1 VSRLRVGL
9 LSNPSAAGGAA
20 HRIGRQVGHLLQLS
34 GISVVDLTAPT
45 APVARARALEVRDD
59 LTALVVV
66 GGDGTVSLGAEIV
79 ADSPVRLG
87 VVPAVSGNDFARAAG
102 LVQGDV
108 EESVRQMLQ
117 ALSRPV
123 VAVDAIEIRSEGTG
137 APHRSIALGNVSLG
151 FDAQVNAR
159 ANELRMNPRLRY
171 MTALAQEL
179 RSFAPLPYLVTI
191 DDGDPVPLDASL
203 VTVANSGIL
212 GGGMLLS
219 PYSRLDDG
227 ILEVA
232 TLEGLGRAGLVRFLP
247 RVFSGRHLSVPGF
260 RLRSARRVK
269 VELREPVRLRAY
281 ADGEPRSALPVVAEV
296 LPGAV
301 RLLADLP
308 GAEPP
313 SR

>member
-1 VSRLRVGL
+1 
-9 LSNPSAAGGAA
+9 
-20 HRIGRQVGHLLQLS
+20 
-34 GISVVDLTAPT
+34 
-45 APVARARALEVRDD
+45 
-59 LTALVVV
+59 
-66 GGDGTVSLGAEIV
+66 
-79 ADSPVRLG
+79 
-87 VVPAVSGNDFARAAG
+87 
-102 LVQGDV
+102 
-108 EESVRQMLQ
+108 
-117 ALSRPV
+117 
-123 VAVDAIEIRSEGTG
+123 
-137 APHRSIALGNVSLG
+137 
-151 FDAQVNAR
+151 
-159 ANELRMNPRLRY
+159 
-171 MTALAQEL
+171 
-179 RSFAPLPYLVTI
+179 
-191 DDGDPVPLDASL
+191 
-203 VTVANSGIL
+203 
-212 GGGMLLS
+212 MLLS
-219 PYSRLDDG
+219 PDSRLDDG